1 MKTIKPLT
9 LGILHRPYSI
19 GGRQRFAVTALG
31 FFRLGA
37 DNPRFLME
45 NLQWPLALPALP
57 PMQPLD
63 EAWPKPRGEVL
74 LGGAA
79 FAPGGVPVPRMD
91 VRLACAGVDKTL
103 RVLGDRDWYYG
114 LVPWLNIG
122 DPAPFARMPLGW
134 DRAFGGDGHP
144 ANPLGQGYRP
154 NPVAGF
160 VGQNRAA
167 MPNLEY
173 PDQPVRGHL
182 RKLEPAGFGPLDVRW
197 TPRVKQSGTYDANWL
212 QREAPG
218 LAGDVAPDFFMRA
231 PLDQRLPGY
240 LLGGEAYRLEGLH
253 PDHPVIEGRL
263 PALTAR
269 GFVQRAGQT
278 PDQAEAVPLACDT
291 AWFFPEHLLGLMV
304 WHGDVASTDVDGLD
318 IVAVMVGY
326 EAAHDTRSL
335 DDYRQVLA
343 LRSNLETAAL
353 YALDESQLAASF
365 PPALAAHHAVQDAA
379 ERAAEQARR
388 QAIVAEADA
397 EFWAESGMPRPA
409 DHQPPKAPEPPLP
422 GPTKRQLADSD
433 FNLAAMDAATK
444 ALIAQTEAQ
453 AATMRA
459 ELAAAQAEL
468 PPPPAIDPL
477 AEREAVYARA
487 CVPAVDLLPAVAA
500 ATPLVD
506 ADALALTGAMEA
518 AIAA

>member
-57 PMQPLD
+57 PLQPLD
-63 EAWPKPRGEVL
+63 EAWPKPRAEVL

-79 FAPGGVPVPRMD
+79 FAAGGVPVPRMP

-103 RVLGDRDWYYG
+103 AVLGDRDWYYG

-122 DPAPFARMPLGW
+122 EPAPFARMPLGW
-134 DRAFGGDGHP
+134 DRAFGGPDHP

-160 VGQNRAA
+160 IGQNRGA

-173 PDQPVRGHL
+173 PGQPVRGHL
-182 RKLEPAGFGPLDVRW
+182 RRLEPAGFGPLDVRW
-197 TPRVKQSGTYDANWL
+197 TPRVKQSGTYKANWL
-212 QREAPG
+212 EREAPG
-218 LAGDVAPDFFMRA
+218 LAGDVDPEFFMRA

-240 LLGGEAYRLEGLH
+240 LRGGEAYRLEGLH
-253 PDHPVIEGRL
+253 PEQAVIEGRL
-263 PALTAR
+263 PALGAR
-269 GFVQRAGQT
+269 AFVQRVDQT
-278 PDQAEAVPLACDT
+278 PAQAEEVPLACDT

-304 WHGDVASTDVDGLD
+304 WHGDIASHDADGLD
-318 IVAVMVGY
+318 IAAVMVGY
-326 EAAHDTRSL
+326 EAAHDRRDL
-335 DDYRQVLA
+335 AHYRQVLA
-343 LRSNLETAAL
+343 LRSDLATAAL
-353 YALDESQLAASF
+353 HALDESQLAASY
-365 PPALAAHHAVQDAA
+365 PPAQAARHAVQDAA

-388 QAIVAEADA
+388 QAVLDEMDA

-409 DHQPPKAPEPPLP
+409 DHQPPRAPEPLLP
-422 GPTKRQLADSD
+422 GPSKRQLAESD
-433 FNLAAMDAATK
+433 FDLVELDQATQ
-444 ALIAQTEAQ
+444 ALVAQTRAQ
-453 AATMRA
+453 ADAMRA
-459 ELAAAQAEL
+459 ELAAVQAEL
-468 PPPPAIDPL
+468 SPPASAPDPL

-487 CVPAVDLLPAVAA
+487 SV
-500 ATPLVD
+500 
-506 ADALALTGAMEA
+506 
-518 AIAA
+518 